1 VTLARATGK
10 SFDSLWFMRLVLI
23 RHAHSQANAAG
34 ILSGRLPHIHLSEKG
49 LQQSEDLALRLGVF
63 PVSNLRISP
72 MERCFE
78 TIAPWINS
86 TVLPRN
92 QKLKPIIDEEITEV
106 DYGLWSGKKLS
117 ILSKNKMWKIVQ
129 ESPSRMY
136 FPKGEGIAQMQSRA
150 MRSVHESVSLKN
162 KGAAVIVSHGDV
174 IKSIVASSLGMHLD
188 EFQRIVIDP
197 ASISIL
203 DFSTNKPR
211 VLLLNDSRSKVTE
224 LLIAPK
230 RSKNL
235 LGGGSGR

>member
-1 VTLARATGK
+1 
-10 SFDSLWFMRLVLI
+10 MQLVLI
-23 RHAHSQANAAG
+23 RHAHSEANAAG
-34 ILSGRLPHIHLSEKG
+34 ILSGRLPNVHLSEKG
-49 LQQSEDLALRLGVF
+49 LAQSEQLAVRLGNF

-78 TIAPWINS
+78 TISPWINS
-86 TVLPRN
+86 IVMPNNRRFE
-92 QKLKPIIDEEITEV
+92 PIIDEELTEV

-117 ILSKNKMWKIVQ
+117 ILSKNKLWKTVQ

-150 MRSVHESVSLKN
+150 MTSVHQAVSSKA

-174 IKSIVASSLGMHLD
+174 IKSIVASALGMHLD

-197 ASISIL
+197 ASISIV
-203 DFSTNKPR
+203 DFSTTKPR
-211 VLLLNDSRSKVTE
+211 ILLLNDSRSVVTD
-224 LLIAPK
+224 LLVAPK
-230 RSKNL
+230 RAKNL

>member
-1 VTLARATGK
+1 
-10 SFDSLWFMRLVLI
+10 MRLVLI
-23 RHAHSQANAAG
+23 RHAHSEANAAG
-34 ILSGRLPHIHLSEKG
+34 ILSGRLPNVHLSEKG
-49 LQQSEDLALRLGVF
+49 LAQSEQLAVRLGNF

-78 TIAPWINS
+78 TISPWINS
-86 TVLPRN
+86 IVMPNNPRFE
-92 QKLKPIIDEEITEV
+92 PIIDEELTEV

-117 ILSKNKMWKIVQ
+117 ILSKNKLWKTVQ

-150 MRSVHESVSLKN
+150 MTSVHQAVSSKT

-174 IKSIVASSLGMHLD
+174 IKSIVASALGMHLD

-203 DFSTNKPR
+203 DYSTTKPR
-211 VLLLNDSRSKVTE
+211 VLLLNDSRAVVTD
-224 LLIAPK
+224 LLVAPK
-230 RSKNL
+230 RAKNL

>member
-1 VTLARATGK
+1 
-10 SFDSLWFMRLVLI
+10 MRLVLI
-23 RHAHSQANAAG
+23 RHAHSEANAAG
-34 ILSGRLPHIHLSEKG
+34 ILSGRLPNVHLSEKG
-49 LQQSEDLALRLGVF
+49 LAQSEQLAARLGNF

-78 TIAPWINS
+78 TISPWINS
-86 TVLPRN
+86 IVMPNNPRFE
-92 QKLKPIIDEEITEV
+92 PIIDEELTEV

-117 ILSKNKMWKIVQ
+117 ILSKNKLWKTVQ

-150 MRSVHESVSLKN
+150 MTSVHQAVSSKA

-174 IKSIVASSLGMHLD
+174 IKSIVASALGMHLD

-203 DFSTNKPR
+203 DYSTMKPR
-211 VLLLNDSRSKVTE
+211 VLLLNDSRAVVTE
-224 LLIAPK
+224 LLVAPK
-230 RSKNL
+230 RAKNL